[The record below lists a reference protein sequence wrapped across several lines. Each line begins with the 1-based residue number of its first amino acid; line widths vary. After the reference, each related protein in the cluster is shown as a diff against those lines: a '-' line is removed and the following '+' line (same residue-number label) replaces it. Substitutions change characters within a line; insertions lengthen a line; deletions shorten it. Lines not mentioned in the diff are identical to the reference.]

1 MIKCSNIEDAEPGGA
16 MVVVVVCCC
25 LRRLL
30 LFVAAHVGV
39 GYCDAHTMRTG
50 RHGSSCGLLFIT
62 TPLYVGKQYCDAPLM
77 RTHPPVMKVGFFVV
91 VQYRYNS
98 FSCTYVAGHVG
109 GAKHYCDAHSMRTH
123 PSGASILTIQ

>member
-1 MIKCSNIEDAEPGGA
+1 MIKCSNIGDAEPGGA

-39 GYCDAHTMRTG
+39 GYCDAHAMRTG

-77 RTHPPVMKVGFFVV
+77 RTHPPVMKVGFFLL
-91 VQYRYNS
+91 
-98 FSCTYVAGHVG
+98 FSTGTTPSLVRMWLDTLAGPNTTV
-109 GAKHYCDAHSMRTH
+109 MRIRCAPTLQARR
-123 PSGASILTIQ
+123 S

>member
-1 MIKCSNIEDAEPGGA
+1 MIKCSNIGDAEPGGA

-77 RTHPPVMKVGFFVV
+77 RTHPPVMKVGFFCCSVP
-91 VQYRYNS
+91 VQLLLL
-98 FSCTYVAGHVG
+98 YVCGWTRWRG
-109 GAKHYCDAHSMRTH
+109 QT
-123 PSGASILTIQ
+123 LL